1 MSTAR
6 AAGPLRQTPSPG
18 LYTLA
23 DVSDSVAITLGVASA
38 AVYGTASVFQHGAV
52 HRDDIAGDL
61 DAQRLVQALRS
72 RQWLV
77 AAGGDLVGF
86 VLQAAALVAGS
97 VVLVQPLVVLM
108 LPVALFVGYLAGGPR
123 PRLADYAAC
132 ALLGG
137 GLAGFLVL
145 MGSPPPATVPGAKRV
160 ATFVVLMLV
169 AGLVAALAVTGRH
182 AIVRGAMY
190 GAVGGAFFG
199 TLGVMV
205 DATSKQ
211 WDEHG
216 WRGVVTTDKGA
227 VPLVGIALLGL
238 GGVVLT
244 QVSFQVGALA
254 ATLPANL
261 AADPLTAVLLG
272 GILLG
277 EDVPIDPGHLAGYA
291 ICLTVVVLGALRL
304 AQPAARRAAG

>member
-1 MSTAR
+1 M
-6 AAGPLRQTPSPG
+6 
-18 LYTLA
+18 
-23 DVSDSVAITLGVASA
+23 SDSVAITLGVASA

-52 HRDDIAGDL
+52 HRDDLSGNV

-72 RQWLV
+72 RQWLI
-77 AAGGDLVGF
+77 AAGGDVVGF

-108 LPVALFVGYLAGGPR
+108 LPIALFVGYLAGGPR
-123 PRLADYAAC
+123 PRPADYAAC

-145 MGSPPPATVPGAKRV
+145 MGSPPPGSVPSAKRV
-160 ATFVVLMLV
+160 ATFVVLMLA
-169 AGLVAALAVTGRH
+169 AGLVAALVVTGRH
-182 AIVRGAMY
+182 AIVRGAVY

-205 DATSKQ
+205 DAASQQ
-211 WDEHG
+211 WDAHG
-216 WRGVVTTDKGA
+216 WRGMVTAPKGA
-227 VPLVGIALLGL
+227 VPLVGLALLGL

-244 QVSFQVGALA
+244 QLSFQVGALA

-261 AADPLTAVLLG
+261 SADPLTAVLLG

-277 EDVPIDPGHLAGYA
+277 EDVPVDPGHLAGYA
-291 ICLTVVVLGALRL
+291 SCLALVVLGALRL
-304 AQPAARRAAG
+304 AQPASRRAASSG